1 LGLSSAAGLSGFGK
15 ITKHYTN
22 NINIFFINNNLSISG
37 IKHKEMDSDDVRGDE
52 SEWEAVRLWK
62 EINEE
67 GDQSEEVEKNIE
79 IIISALKD
87 NAKWMDDS

>member
-1 LGLSSAAGLSGFGK
+1 
-15 ITKHYTN
+15 
-22 NINIFFINNNLSISG
+22 
-37 IKHKEMDSDDVRGDE
+37 MDSDDVRGDE